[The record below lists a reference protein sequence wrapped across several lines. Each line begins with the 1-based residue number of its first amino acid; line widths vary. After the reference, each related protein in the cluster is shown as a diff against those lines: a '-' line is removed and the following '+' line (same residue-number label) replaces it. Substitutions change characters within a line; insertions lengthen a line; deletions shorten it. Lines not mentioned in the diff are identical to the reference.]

1 MDENSIWADLSKS
14 GGKRRGRARGE
25 SSGEATPVLS
35 IDDSEFE
42 QLFVKVN
49 ESQSSK
55 KKKKKKKVGP
65 ARHAR
70 GEHVHT
76 ANTPPVLFPQPQ
88 GKAAAQLIEA
98 KRARNVTIPLKSFKV
113 GTFAAR
119 GALSCGDSSYNV
131 CRGGRVLTLPRLF
144 GAQIPDEVFRVC
156 LLELKTTHDNYTLSE
171 SVLSMLHNL
180 VRAWWHGIAWPRSGA
195 GT

>member
-1 MDENSIWADLSKS
+1 MRGACWLTLEHVACPCAQDVDENSIWADLSKS

-70 GEHVHT
+70 GGAEGVCT
-76 ANTPPVLFPQPQ
+76 
-88 GKAAAQLIEA
+88 
-98 KRARNVTIPLKSFKV
+98 RA
-113 GTFAAR
+113 
-119 GALSCGDSSYNV
+119 
-131 CRGGRVLTLPRLF
+131 
-144 GAQIPDEVFRVC
+144 
-156 LLELKTTHDNYTLSE
+156 
-171 SVLSMLHNL
+171 
-180 VRAWWHGIAWPRSGA
+180 HG
-195 GT
+195 